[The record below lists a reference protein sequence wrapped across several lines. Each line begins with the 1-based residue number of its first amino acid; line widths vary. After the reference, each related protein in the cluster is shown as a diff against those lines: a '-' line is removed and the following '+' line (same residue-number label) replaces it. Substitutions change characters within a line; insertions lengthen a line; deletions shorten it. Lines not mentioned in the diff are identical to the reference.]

1 MPPWHT
7 SCSYKATR
15 EDEVDDRGR
24 IAMAIGLGALV
35 GGVAGYFLLTERG
48 RQMRDEL
55 EPRLHEVLG
64 EVDKL
69 RTTFESTR
77 TAVAEGWRS
86 FNQLMEQQKSTAQS
100 AAQPSSP
107 SAAQSTAQSAGQ
119 KAGDIWS
126 KDLGG
131 QPH

>member
-1 MPPWHT
+1 
-7 SCSYKATR
+7 
-15 EDEVDDRGR
+15 VDDRGR

-55 EPRLHEVLG
+55 EPRLNDVLG
-64 EVDKL
+64 EIDKL

-77 TAVAEGWRS
+77 TAVSEGWRS
-86 FNQLMEQQKSTAQS
+86 FNQLMEQQKQAAQSSESASAQSSSQS
-100 AAQPSSP
+100 AA
-107 SAAQSTAQSAGQ
+107 GQ
-119 KAGDIWS
+119 QGGDVWNR
-126 KDLGG
+126 DVTG

>member
-1 MPPWHT
+1 MPSWHI
-7 SCSYKATR
+7 SCKDNATR

-35 GGVAGYFLLTERG
+35 GGVAGYLLLTERG

-55 EPRLHEVLG
+55 EPRLNDVLG

-69 RTTFESTR
+69 RQTFESTR
-77 TAVAEGWRS
+77 SAVSEGWRS
-86 FNQLMEQQKSTAQS
+86 FNQLMEQQKPAAQPSSQSATAQS
-100 AAQPSSP
+100 AARKS
-107 SAAQSTAQSAGQ
+107 
-119 KAGDIWS
+119 GDIWS
-126 KDLGG
+126 KDVGG

>member
-1 MPPWHT
+1 M
-7 SCSYKATR
+7 
-15 EDEVDDRGR
+15 DDRGR

-35 GGVAGYFLLTERG
+35 GGVAGYLLLTERG

-55 EPRLHEVLG
+55 EPRLNDVLL
-64 EVDKL
+64 EIDKL

-86 FNQLMEQQKSTAQS
+86 FNTLMEQQKSTAQS
-100 AAQPSSP
+100 AAE
-107 SAAQSTAQSAGQ
+107 SAGRQ
-119 KAGDIWS
+119 AGDMWN
-126 KDLGG
+126 KDVAG

>member
-1 MPPWHT
+1 M
-7 SCSYKATR
+7 
-15 EDEVDDRGR
+15 DDRGR

-55 EPRLHEVLG
+55 EPRLNDVLG

-69 RTTFESTR
+69 RQTFESTR

-86 FNQLMEQQKSTAQS
+86 FNQLMEQQKSSAQS
-100 AAQPSSP
+100 AAQSAARRRVGARTSAASRTSDVAATA
-107 SAAQSTAQSAGQ
+107 SAAQ
-119 KAGDIWS
+119 
-126 KDLGG
+126 
-131 QPH
+131 PH

>member
-1 MPPWHT
+1 
-7 SCSYKATR
+7 
-15 EDEVDDRGR
+15 VDDRGR

-55 EPRLHEVLG
+55 EPRLNDVMG
-64 EVDKL
+64 EIDKL
-69 RTTFESTR
+69 RQTFESTR

-100 AAQPSSP
+100 SQSAAAQTASR
-107 SAAQSTAQSAGQ
+107 QS
-119 KAGDIWS
+119 GDIWS
-126 KDLGG
+126 KDVGG

>member
-1 MPPWHT
+1 M
-7 SCSYKATR
+7 SCKDKGPR

-55 EPRLHEVLG
+55 EPRLNDVLL
-64 EVDKL
+64 EIDKL
-69 RTTFESTR
+69 RQTFESTR
-77 TAVAEGWRS
+77 TAVADGWRS
-86 FNQLMEQQKSTAQS
+86 FNQLMDQQKSSAESTAQS
-100 AAQPSSP
+100 AARQ
-107 SAAQSTAQSAGQ
+107 
-119 KAGDIWS
+119 AGDMW
-126 KDLGG
+126 KDVSG

>member
-1 MPPWHT
+1 MPSWHI
-7 SCSYKATR
+7 SCRDKTTR

-35 GGVAGYFLLTERG
+35 GGVAGYLLLTERG

-55 EPRLHEVLG
+55 EPRLNDVLG
-64 EVDKL
+64 EVEKL
-69 RTTFESTR
+69 RQTFESTR
-77 TAVAEGWRS
+77 SAVSEGWRS

-100 AAQPSSP
+100 AAQ
-107 SAAQSTAQSAGQ
+107 SAARQ
-119 KAGDIWS
+119 AGDIWT
-126 KDLGG
+126 KDVGG